1 MADIFTE
8 LQLMAQRA
16 QRGELKV
23 KTGSSF
29 LQPFTGLARRA
40 ASSPLSSSAARKASK
55 LATAAA
61 SQLGRQQLNGGSMG
75 RAAPLTPGT
84 FPAPVSPYEEDPY
97 GTLTNAGCN
106 FITDARLRA
115 ACIALGTVFTGG
127 GGGGGGGTQLAVPTC
142 PQGYKSDGRG
152 GCQVEG
158 LGPYLPGDIG
168 PQDFGWQGTLGR
180 YGAGYTPILMA
191 RNPTRVCPPGAKLG
205 KDGVCY
211 DRIARSN
218 RMHDPGAKPFLT
230 GGQVQT
236 IKRAKALQKRGRRLM
251 SSLMPA
257 PKRCATTKR
266 RKR

>member
-29 LQPFTGLARRA
+29 LQPFTSLARSGSRSVL
-40 ASSPLSSSAARKASK
+40 ASTAARKASK
-55 LATAAA
+55 LATAVT
-61 SQLGRQQLNGGSMG
+61 QEFGRQQLNGGSMG

-84 FPAPVSPYEEDPY
+84 FPAPTNTY
-97 GTLTNAGCN
+97 GSDVYGDLTNAGCN

-115 ACIALGTVFTGG
+115 ACIALGSVISRGG
-127 GGGGGGGTQLAVPTC
+127 GGGGGSTLAATC
-142 PQGYKSDGRG
+142 PEGYKPDGNG
-152 GCQVEG
+152 GCQVAG

-168 PQDFGWQGTLGR
+168 PQDFGWRAINGR
-180 YGAGYTPILMA
+180 FGAGYTPIMVE
-191 RNPTRVCPPGAKLG
+191 RNYRACPPGSKLG

-211 DRIARSN
+211 DRIARTN
-218 RMHDPGAKPFLT
+218 RAHNPGRKPLFT
-230 GGQVQT
+230 GGDMAT
-236 IKRAKALQKRGRRLM
+236 LARARSIQKRGRRALAKV
-251 SSLMPA
+251 MPA
-257 PKRCATTKR
+257 AKKCGPTKR